1 MKSLAAINKFF
12 WKYRYRLSLGI
23 LFVAISTYYS
33 VLQPRYVK
41 NAIDTVAEKINANPG
56 KFSDAVREELLHET
70 FIIGLLILGAAI
82 LKGIFLFLMRQTI
95 IVMSRHIEYD
105 LKNEIFAQ
113 YQRLSMAF
121 YRRNNTGDLMNR
133 ISEDVSRVRMY
144 IGPAV
149 MYTLSLVATFAF
161 VIYKMMEVSPWMTM
175 WVLIPLPIL
184 SVSIY
189 LVNTIIYKRS
199 DEIQNKLSEMTTFVQ
214 EAFSGIRV
222 LKAFGVGRDSF
233 NAFEKEN
240 NEYREKALSL
250 AKFDALFFPLMMLLI
265 GLSNLLVVY
274 IGGKEVIAGNL
285 SFGAIAEFVIY
296 VNMLTW
302 PVASLGWVT
311 SIVQRAAAS
320 QARINEFLAE
330 EPEIVNPSTGPFH
343 FNKAI
348 EFRHVD
354 FSYQTSRQPALHDI
368 HFTLE
373 KGKTIGV
380 IGTTGSGKSTLAAL
394 FLRLQDPTKGE
405 ILIDGQPIDEI
416 NLDEY
421 RERIGYVPQDV
432 FLFSDSIEE
441 NIGFGLKSGDNDRE
455 RIELA
460 AKAAAVYDTIVDFPK
475 GFETILGERGI
486 SLSGGQ
492 KQRVA
497 IARALVK
504 DPALLILD
512 DCLSAVDT
520 RTEAQIL
527 NNFGTFF
534 ENRTVLIISHRVSS
548 VMQADEILVLDEGK
562 IIEKGK
568 HEELLLKGGH
578 YAGLHEKQSLQ
589 EDIALSPLEENE
601 DGISGL

>member
-1 MKSLAAINKFF
+1 MKSLAAINKYF

-23 LFVAISTYYS
+23 LFVVISTYYS

-41 NAIDTVAEKINANPG
+41 DAIDTVAGKISENPG
-56 KFSDAVREELLHET
+56 KFSESLREELLHET

-161 VIYKMMEVSPWMTM
+161 VIYKMLEVSPWLTM
-175 WVLIPLPIL
+175 WVLLPLPVL

-265 GLSNLLVVY
+265 GLSNLLVIY
-274 IGGKEVIAGNL
+274 MGGREVIAGNL

-348 EFRHVD
+348 EFHHVD
-354 FSYQTSRQPALHDI
+354 FSYDSSRQLALQDM

-460 AKAAAVYDTIVDFPK
+460 AKAAAVYDTIIDFPK

-568 HEELLLKGGH
+568 HDELLLKGGH

-589 EDIALSPLEENE
+589 EEIALSPLEENE
-601 DGISGL
+601 EGIS

>member
-1 MKSLAAINKFF
+1 MKSLAAINKYF

-41 NAIDTVAEKINANPG
+41 NAIDIVADKISANPG
-56 KFSDAVREELLHET
+56 KFSEAIREELLHET
-70 FIIGLLILGAAI
+70 FIIGLLILGTAI

-105 LKNEIFAQ
+105 LKNEVFTQ

-161 VIYKMMEVSPWMTM
+161 VIYKMLEVSPWLTM

-189 LVNTIIYKRS
+189 LVNNIIYKRS

-240 NEYREKALSL
+240 KEYREKALSL

-265 GLSNLLVVY
+265 GLSNLLVIY
-274 IGGKEVIAGNL
+274 MGGREVIAGNL

-354 FSYQTSRQPALHDI
+354 FSYDSSRQPALQDM

-475 GFETILGERGI
+475 GFETMLGERGI

-534 ENRTVLIISHRVSS
+534 ENRSVLIISHRVTS
-548 VMQADEILVLDEGK
+548 VMQADEILVLHEGK

-589 EDIALSPLEENE
+589 EDIALSTLEENE
-601 DGISGL
+601 EGIS